1 MPIGTTVVTIVG
13 NLCADPELTHT
24 AGGVARA
31 AFTVASTTR
40 VYDKP
45 SGEWRDGDT
54 LFLRCSAWRAL
65 AENVTTSLTK
75 GSRVVA
81 TGTLRQYEVQ
91 TADGVRTGY
100 GLDIEDIGASLKHA
114 TVDIHRKTRGTPTA
128 TATNAQDTPP
138 F

>member
-1 MPIGTTVVTIVG
+1 MPIGSTTVTIVG

-24 AGGVARA
+24 TAGVPRA

-54 LFLRCSAWRAL
+54 LFLRCSAWRTL
-65 AENVTTSLTK
+65 AENVTASLTK
-75 GSRVVA
+75 GSRVVV
-81 TGTLRQYEVQ
+81 TGTLRQFEMQ
-91 TADGVRTGY
+91 TADGMRTGY

-114 TVDIHRKTRGTPTA
+114 TADIHRTTRSA
-128 TATNAQDTPP
+128 TAGAGAGAMDKPP